1 MVYRRVIFESI
12 LDKYDKKKKKKKKKK
27 STLVSLK

>member
-1 MVYRRVIFESI
+1 MVYRRMIFESI
-12 LDKYDKKKKKKKKKK
+12 LDKYEKKERKKEKK